1 MTVRNEVINAPGNC
15 LPTNKALK
23 TPQPELAKKDEH
35 LISIAAIKSN
45 PPTWLASTHKYALK
59 SWAQERKKPP
69 PPAGPTHL
77 SN

>member
-45 PPTWLASTHKYALK
+45 PHDWRAPINML
-59 SWAQERKKPP
+59 
-69 PPAGPTHL
+69 
-77 SN
+77 